1 MSFEWLNEDSRT
13 FLSRGYLGENQQ
25 AEDRILEIAQTA
37 ERILN
42 IEGFASKFYEYMSRG
57 YYSLSS
63 PVWSNFGNNRGLP
76 ISCNGVY
83 VGDTISSILQKN
95 AEVGMQTK
103 HGAGTSGYFGDIRPR
118 GSKIKTGGTA
128 DGPVHFME
136 LFETNTDVISQGSVR
151 RGSFA
156 AYLDIEHPDV
166 EEFLEIREVGHTI
179 QNLSLG
185 LCISDAWMEQM
196 IEEGEAVKAGKLSS
210 SDAKKLKLW
219 ARVMRKRKESGYP
232 YLFFT
237 DTVNNNKPQ
246 VLKDKNIKIY
256 ASNLCISGND
266 RVVSNHGYLTAKEL
280 YELGGDLKLFDGTQ
294 TVLSSEMKLRE
305 QDVDV
310 YKIVLENGMEH
321 TVTDYHKVMVKIDGH
336 TTKMVALKDL
346 NVGDKICIQTK
357 SGIFG
362 PKHMPREAFL
372 LGLYQGDGTQ
382 HKERI
387 FIDIWENDFDLLQEV
402 EQNIQYVY
410 DNYMS
415 EHYARKY
422 PIPTFQDCVVS
433 TGAEVKKK
441 RIGSTLLSKALNF
454 EKGVIPQWIWE
465 SDEQTLWQYIRGLF
479 YSDGTV
485 NITKSKGN
493 PLYLSLASIDRDF
506 LKNIQLIMH
515 NLGIKCA
522 IGTLRHAGQNE
533 LPDGKGGNKLYNTQ
547 TCYRLTCGNKNDALL
562 FNKHTGFLDRKN
574 IFIEDR
580 EYRNNTKKAFKV
592 KEILYVG
599 KEDVY
604 CPTVYSDKH
613 VFISQGI
620 ITSNCSEITLP
631 SSEDESF
638 VCNLASM
645 NILTYDSWKETD
657 AVETMIFFLDAVMS
671 DYIEKTSNIPFMQA
685 SCNFARRWRAL
696 GLGQLGWHSYLQSKL
711 ISFESYEAMRLNT
724 EIARFMDERSLVASK
739 QMAEIFGEP
748 EGLVGYGVRNLT
760 RLAIAPTTSSSFILG
775 QVSPSIEPLRSN
787 YFTKDLAKG
796 SFTYKNP
803 YLAKV
808 LEAHGK
814 NDDETWY
821 SILTHKGSVQ
831 HLSFLTEHEKL
842 VFKTFDEI
850 VPLSIVQQASVRQ
863 KYIDQSQSLNLLIPP
878 TAPIKDINALIIE
891 GWRLGVKTFY
901 YQRSSN
907 PSQDLVIDIM
917 NCVSCEA

>member
-25 AEDRILEIAQTA
+25 AEDRILEIAETA

-42 IEGFASKFYEYMSRG
+42 IEGFASKFYEYMGRG

-83 VGDTISSILQKN
+83 VGDTIASILQKN

-210 SDAKKLKLW
+210 SEAKKLKLW

-256 ASNLCISGND
+256 ASNLC
-266 RVVSNHGYLTAKEL
+266 
-280 YELGGDLKLFDGTQ
+280 
-294 TVLSSEMKLRE
+294 
-305 QDVDV
+305 
-310 YKIVLENGMEH
+310 
-321 TVTDYHKVMVKIDGH
+321 
-336 TTKMVALKDL
+336 
-346 NVGDKICIQTK
+346 
-357 SGIFG
+357 
-362 PKHMPREAFL
+362 
-372 LGLYQGDGTQ
+372 
-382 HKERI
+382 
-387 FIDIWENDFDLLQEV
+387 
-402 EQNIQYVY
+402 
-410 DNYMS
+410 
-415 EHYARKY
+415 
-422 PIPTFQDCVVS
+422 
-433 TGAEVKKK
+433 
-441 RIGSTLLSKALNF
+441 
-454 EKGVIPQWIWE
+454 
-465 SDEQTLWQYIRGLF
+465 
-479 YSDGTV
+479 
-485 NITKSKGN
+485 
-493 PLYLSLASIDRDF
+493 
-506 LKNIQLIMH
+506 
-515 NLGIKCA
+515 
-522 IGTLRHAGQNE
+522 
-533 LPDGKGGNKLYNTQ
+533 
-547 TCYRLTCGNKNDALL
+547 
-562 FNKHTGFLDRKN
+562 
-574 IFIEDR
+574 
-580 EYRNNTKKAFKV
+580 
-592 KEILYVG
+592 
-599 KEDVY
+599 
-604 CPTVYSDKH
+604 
-613 VFISQGI
+613 
-620 ITSNCSEITLP
+620 SEICLP